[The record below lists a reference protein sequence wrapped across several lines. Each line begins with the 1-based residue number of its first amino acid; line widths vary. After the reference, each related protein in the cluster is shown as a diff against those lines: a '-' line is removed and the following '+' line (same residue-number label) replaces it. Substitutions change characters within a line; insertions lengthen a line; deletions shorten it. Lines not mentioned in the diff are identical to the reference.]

1 MNENVNV
8 DLQEQNKLEDIL
20 SQVKDMAKFGH
31 FELSYVEANSILI
44 GKLISMGYN
53 CIIEKEKA
61 DGSYLVLISWKDVG
75 IPVNT
80 TFYSAGDAYKDANN
94 TLGIILYYIKHKALS
109 GNVSIDFRYQM
120 NISAN
125 DIEKNISELRL
136 RGFTIVDSYNC
147 TVVSWKTLPSEI
159 MERDFT
165 ARNAKELAIQ
175 AQLNC
180 LKGFCD
186 GKQLSPKPFIPYDS
200 IYKEVLDE
208 LKVNGYKLDFFQ

>member
-1 MNENVNV
+1 MNEKVNV

-20 SQVKDMAKFGH
+20 SQVKDTAKFGH
-31 FELSYVEANSILI
+31 FELRYVETNSILI

-53 CIIEKEKA
+53 CIIEKEKV

-75 IPVNT
+75 ISVNT
-80 TFYSAGDAYKDANN
+80 TLYSAEDAYKDSNN

-109 GNVSIDFRYQM
+109 GNVLIDFRYQM

-125 DIEKNISELRL
+125 DIKKNISELRL

-159 MERDFT
+159 IERDFT

-175 AQLNC
+175 AQFNC
-180 LKGFCD
+180 LKEFCD
-186 GKQLSPKPFIPYDS
+186 GNPLSSKPFIPYDS
-200 IYKEVLDE
+200 IYKEVLDD